1 MKSEMMNVKEYAE
14 LRGKSVQAV
23 HQQIK
28 RKTNAKALEG
38 HIFTYKVNNKNVKF
52 IDKEGIEI
60 LDDSSKQTPSVMIRE
75 TSNEIIE
82 QLRIE
87 KEQLLLKVAMQADE
101 IAELAKWKADNALAL
116 AEIKNQKLLLEEKKE
131 ELDKVKI
138 EAAQRVQESNQRA
151 FAAEE
156 ERDTLKERLENI
168 THMDL
173 FDESIKKRG
182 WMCLDPAK
190 QEAFNRKRRAE
201 EKATEEFLQK
211 LVSEKTFKEKIKLL
225 FR

>member
-28 RKTNAKALEG
+28 RKTNAKALKR

-60 LDDSSKQTPSVMIRE
+60 LDDSSKQTLGNDPE

-87 KEQLLLKVAMQADE
+87 KEQLLLEVAMQADE